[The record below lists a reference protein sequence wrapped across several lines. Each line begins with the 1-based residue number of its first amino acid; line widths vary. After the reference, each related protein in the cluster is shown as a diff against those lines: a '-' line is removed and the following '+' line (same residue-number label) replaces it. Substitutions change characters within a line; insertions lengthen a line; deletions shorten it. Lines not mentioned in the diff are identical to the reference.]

1 MVSDPLLEALWKKVV
16 DNWDDDAAHRAFIEH
31 CASSEK
37 LAEGAARYRGMSGD
51 RERGEQAQKRLAAIA
66 AVAMARLETLRS
78 REKRAPSHAAAYILI
93 ALFITATI
101 GLLAYLQ
108 SSVP

>member
-1 MVSDPLLEALWKKVV
+1 VVSDPLLEAHWKKVV
-16 DNWDDDAAHRAFIEH
+16 DHWDDDAAHRAFIEH

-37 LAEGAARYRGMSGD
+37 LAEGAARYRGMTGD
-51 RERGEQAQKRLAAIA
+51 RDRGDQAQRRLAAIA
-66 AVAMARLETLRS
+66 AVAMARLETLRT
-78 REKRAPSHAAAYILI
+78 REKRAPSHAVAYTVI
-93 ALFITATI
+93 ALFIAATI